1 MNQPKITDN
10 TSDIQNDL
18 QAQVIDLQMSLA
30 HLEVTVE
37 RLDDVITRQ
46 DRDIHTLQ
54 RQLQLIYKQIEGQE
68 TESGIAPF
76 DVMADRPPH
85 Y

>member
-1 MNQPKITDN
+1 MNQFKDKE
-10 TSDIQNDL
+10 DGFGMQDDL
-18 QAQVIDLQMSLA
+18 QAQVIDLQTSLA

-37 RLDDVITRQ
+37 RLNDVITRQ
-46 DRDIHTLQ
+46 DKDIHTLQ
-54 RQLQLIYKQIEGQE
+54 RQLQLIYKQIDSQA
-68 TESGIAPF
+68 TEVSIAPF

>member
-1 MNQPKITDN
+1 MNQFKDKEDGFGMQDN
-10 TSDIQNDL
+10 L
-18 QAQVIDLQMSLA
+18 QAQVIDLQTSLA

-37 RLDDVITRQ
+37 RLNDVITRQ
-46 DRDIHTLQ
+46 DKDIHTLQ
-54 RQLQLIYKQIEGQE
+54 RQLQLIYKQIDSQS
-68 TESGIAPF
+68 TEVGVAPF